1 MEAWPCERGP
11 ESKGPA
17 AMPMTLLSAVLS
29 SFFLVRLIKGPWM
42 RYPHYLGLAMIGSI
56 LSTVILASVSPGM
69 EDEFIAG
76 NLAAFA
82 GAFVA
87 IQAFDKLTGINA
99 P

>member
-1 MEAWPCERGP
+1 
-11 ESKGPA
+11 
-17 AMPMTLLSAVLS
+17 MPMTLLSAVFS
-29 SFFLVRLIKGPWM
+29 GFVLVRLIKGPWT

-82 GAFVA
+82 GAFLA
-87 IQAFDKLTGINA
+87 IQIFDKLTGTDA

>member
-1 MEAWPCERGP
+1 
-11 ESKGPA
+11 
-17 AMPMTLLSAVLS
+17 MPMTLLSAVLS

-42 RYPHYLGLAMIGSI
+42 RHPHYLGLAMIGSI

-87 IQAFDKLTGINA
+87 IQAFDRLSGIYA